1 MDRRL
6 VLDTEHQQTGQVVD
20 HSHDPLFLVVCL
32 CTEGN
37 LSSRLHAQDELH
49 PPTGLRGETLG
60 NHGAPGRHG
69 HLRAV
74 ADLGIASK
82 GIGIQVHP
90 VVTIGLHVGEHGIAT
105 AVGANRRVAVEADA
119 ANLRNLHQAER
130 FPHRLAEGHSPGC
143 TTTEPLAP
151 RLICLLSRPWL

>member
-1 MDRRL
+1 MPVHRR
-6 VLDTEHQQTGQVVD
+6 E
-20 HSHDPLFLVVCL
+20 S
-32 CTEGN
+32 
-37 LSSRLHAQDELH
+37 SSRLHAQDELH

-130 FPHRLAEGHSPGC
+130 FPTGWPKVTPRMHHYRTACSQVDLLVVA
-143 TTTEPLAP
+143 PLAVIGGQLGLDVSQP
-151 RLICLLSRPWL
+151 RPTLPELPPSLL